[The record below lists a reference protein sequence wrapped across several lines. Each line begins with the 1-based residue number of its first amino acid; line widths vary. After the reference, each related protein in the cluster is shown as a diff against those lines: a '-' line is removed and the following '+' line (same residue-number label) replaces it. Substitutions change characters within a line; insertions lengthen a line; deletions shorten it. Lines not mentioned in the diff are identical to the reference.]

1 MPDIILSVLV
11 VFVAFSVVSSSFLA
25 GLLLRIVHENRSA
38 RQKLDDAHS
47 AMETFASVNNEN
59 VTRMGQVLT
68 DLQEKVQS
76 HEIKLHGGINR
87 PTPLVRQ

>member
-1 MPDIILSVLV
+1 VPDTILAVLV
-11 VFVAFSVVSSSFLA
+11 VFVAFSLVSSSFLA
-25 GLLLRIVHENRSA
+25 GLLIRIVHENRSSQ
-38 RQKLDDAHS
+38 QKLDDAHS

-87 PTPLVRQ
+87 PTPIVRQ

>member
-25 GLLLRIVHENRSA
+25 GLLIRIVHENRSA
-38 RQKLDDAHS
+38 QQKLDDAHS

-87 PTPLVRQ
+87 PTPIVRQ